1 VQQNLTLDVRV
12 SHLDGAIKEC
22 IRQLK
27 QARVEKQ
34 KMIQDALVE
43 KMNWNLKKL
52 HLRNSYLSSR
62 HKWRLVKLKRLLL
75 LIMISLSS
83 LNV

>member
-34 KMIQDALVE
+34 KMIQDALAE
-43 KMNWNLKKL
+43 KIN
-52 HLRNSYLSSR
+52 
-62 HKWRLVKLKRLLL
+62 
-75 LIMISLSS
+75 
-83 LNV
+83 